1 MYATNGTNFSID
13 LDDSQEMDEGMTGT
27 FGRDIGK
34 GSMTTVPDATLKRRL
49 SKQQSPKR

>member
-13 LDDSQEMDEGMTGT
+13 LEDSQDEEGMKDT

-34 GSMTTVPDATLKRRL
+34 GSMATVLDTTLKRRL